1 LKLLDQLCTQITQHE
16 QSMHIEVTDC
26 QRNIPTSEKV
36 PCAKTRTAKKRP
48 GRCCYQMTPVNLNQA
63 ERSFIAS
70 SQDYWKVTRETCFDV
85 RQTLKEKSSLK
96 RNEDGL
102 QTLGKKLT
110 KKSPFP
116 TYRP

>member
-1 LKLLDQLCTQITQHE
+1 MLL
-16 QSMHIEVTDC
+16 
-26 QRNIPTSEKV
+26 PTTS
-36 PCAKTRTAKKRP
+36 
-48 GRCCYQMTPVNLNQA
+48 VNLKQA
-63 ERSFIAS
+63 ERPFIKG
-70 SQDYWKVTRETCFDV
+70 SQDYWKVRRETCLDV

-116 TYRP
+116 TYRR

>member
-1 LKLLDQLCTQITQHE
+1 
-16 QSMHIEVTDC
+16 MHIEVTDC

-36 PCAKTRTAKKRP
+36 PGAKTRTAKKRP
-48 GRCCYQMTPVNLNQA
+48 GRCCYRMTSVHLKQA
-63 ERSFIAS
+63 ERPYITS
-70 SQDYWKVTRETCFDV
+70 SQDYWKVRRETCLDV
-85 RQTLKEKSSLK
+85 RQALKEKSSLK

-116 TYRP
+116 TYRR